1 MAGISKESVQFL
13 HWHNE
18 FYTAGFNLVNYITN
32 LAGKWAEQRK
42 AKLSAK
48 LRSVALVCAEITPNL
63 RFEVSDQFP
72 KTTSKNIEKRRSRGV
87 CFCVKSTFT
96 LT

>member
-48 LRSVALVCAEITPNL
+48 LRSVALVCAEITP
-63 RFEVSDQFP
+63 
-72 KTTSKNIEKRRSRGV
+72 KNIEKRRSRGV